1 MLEKQKI
8 WCKEKLEKGK
18 VWFNQNKDLINFGA
32 GVAAMACATIV
43 IEYLDAPMAGKIV
56 FVKDLEDDKPNL
68 EARVYYLNRLRK
80 ERNCLNIRLQD
91 DNGIKALCDNL
102 NKMVYPDN

>member
-18 VWFNQNKDLINFGA
+18 VWFNKNKVAISFGA
-32 GVAAMACATIV
+32 GMATMACVYMLA
-43 IEYLDAPMAGKIV
+43 EYLEKPIAGKIV
-56 FVKDLEDDKPNL
+56 FVKDLDDDKPNL
-68 EARVYYLNRLRK
+68 DARVYYLNRLGK
-80 ERNCLNIRLQD
+80 ERNFITIRRWD
-91 DNGIKALCDNL
+91 DGSIKALCDNL